1 MSYGKEVLPMTMT
14 GEIVAISASA
24 VIFFLANL
32 LYKKWTYPLLLP
44 IFTSTLVIIGG
55 LLFIELPYA
64 QYSEWTRG
72 ITYLLGPATV
82 ALAYPLY
89 QQRRYLKA
97 YALPIV
103 LGLVIGSLAQMTIS
117 YYMGKF
123 LRLPEDWNLAVM
135 IKTITTPVALGVGN
149 IIGAKIEVIPSVV
162 IITGMLGAMAII
174 PLLRILRIDDAIVT
188 GLTFGVI
195 SHGVGTARAL
205 KEGEV
210 EGAVSGAAMALTS
223 MVLSVI
229 IPLLFFLFS

>member
-1 MSYGKEVLPMTMT
+1 MTMT

-24 VIFFLANL
+24 IIFLLANL

-64 QYSEWTRG
+64 QYAEWTRG

-89 QQRRYLKA
+89 HQRRYLKA

-117 YYMGKF
+117 FYMGKF

-135 IKTITTPVALGVGN
+135 IKTITTPVALGVGD

-188 GLTFGVI
+188 GLTFGVT

-210 EGAVSGAAMALTS
+210 EGAVSGAVMALTS

-229 IPLLFFLFS
+229 IPLVFFLFS